1 MVAGSTV
8 FATIVNPCSTSAFSP
23 LIQSGGIVF
32 KGIKN
37 IEHQNQ
43 VQAFPFLLTPFF
55 SISGAVKAIVVPLE
69 NLSSLILIISLPL
82 LPQHFLFDAFTISA
96 VANVPTGIASLSLI

>member
-37 IEHQNQ
+37 MEHQNQ
-43 VQAFPFLLTPFF
+43 VQAPNSDL
-55 SISGAVKAIVVPLE
+55 
-69 NLSSLILIISLPL
+69 LSSYLSMEMISPYEFNSPVLKYVRNL
-82 LPQHFLFDAFTISA
+82 LR
-96 VANVPTGIASLSLI
+96 

>member
-32 KGIKN
+32 
-37 IEHQNQ
+37 
-43 VQAFPFLLTPFF
+43 
-55 SISGAVKAIVVPLE
+55 SRPLE
-69 NLSSLILIISLPL
+69 C
-82 LPQHFLFDAFTISA
+82 AFTPNNQHI
-96 VANVPTGIASLSLI
+96 NI

>member
-23 LIQSGGIVF
+23 LIQSGEIVF

-37 IEHQNQ
+37 MEHQNQ

-55 SISGAVKAIVVPLE
+55 SISGAVKASDRTGLYHHRCR
-69 NLSSLILIISLPL
+69 
-82 LPQHFLFDAFTISA
+82 QHQDRYPRKGNRS
-96 VANVPTGIASLSLI
+96 